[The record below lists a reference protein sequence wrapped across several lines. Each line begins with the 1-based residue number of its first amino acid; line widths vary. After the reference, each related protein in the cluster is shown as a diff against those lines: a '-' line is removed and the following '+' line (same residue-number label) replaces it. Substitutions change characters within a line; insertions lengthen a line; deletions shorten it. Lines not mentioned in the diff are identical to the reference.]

1 MLRYAPPVTPWAAL
15 ANELVRRV
23 QRDLE
28 AVLSDIDPAWLDRPV
43 GPGANPIGWLAWHLT
58 RSHDRNVSELS
69 GREQLWTGQGWA
81 ARFGR
86 DPDPA
91 ETGFAHTAEQV
102 AAFVSPPAPQ
112 LIAYHRAVVEM
123 VSRYLADAGD
133 DELDRVTTSP
143 TLGDTRT
150 VRDRMAG
157 ILTEG
162 LEHVGQMA
170 YLRGLYQVDSRT

>member
-1 MLRYAPPVTPWAAL
+1 
-15 ANELVRRV
+15 
-23 QRDLE
+23 
-28 AVLSDIDPAWLDRPV
+28 
-43 GPGANPIGWLAWHLT
+43 
-58 RSHDRNVSELS
+58 VSELS
-69 GREQLWTGQGWA
+69 GREQLWTADGWA

-123 VSRYLADAGD
+123 VALYLASAGE
-133 DELDRVTTSP
+133 DELDRVTISP

-150 VRDRMAG
+150 VRARMAG
-157 ILTEG
+157 VLVEG

-170 YLRGLYQVDSRT
+170 YARGLLVIAPPDISEMSGGAVQSE